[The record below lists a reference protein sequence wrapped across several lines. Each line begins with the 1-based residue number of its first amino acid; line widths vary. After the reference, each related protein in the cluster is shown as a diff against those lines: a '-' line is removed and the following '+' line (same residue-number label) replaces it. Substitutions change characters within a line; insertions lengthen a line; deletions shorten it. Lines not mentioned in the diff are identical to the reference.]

1 MDSRFPGKFLSVF
14 CGSLTNLNPSP
25 PVRTATFSRRE
36 MPFPWLTVF
45 VCHRWSVSD
54 FSSIK
59 PADELHVEPILVPAS
74 VTVTPSALLWEGIVL
89 FLHMRRP
96 WLIAPSRG
104 PQLKSTTA
112 RSHPY
117 TTGFSAGC
125 ILPRGDKL

>member
-14 CGSLTNLNPSP
+14 RGSLTNLNPSP
-25 PVRTATFSRRE
+25 SVRTATFSRRE

-54 FSSIK
+54 CSSIK
-59 PADELHVEPILVPAS
+59 PANELCVEPILVQAS
-74 VTVTPSALLWEGIVL
+74 VTVTPLVLLWEGIVL

-96 WLIAPSRG
+96 WLTAPSRG

-117 TTGFSAGC
+117 TTGFSPGC